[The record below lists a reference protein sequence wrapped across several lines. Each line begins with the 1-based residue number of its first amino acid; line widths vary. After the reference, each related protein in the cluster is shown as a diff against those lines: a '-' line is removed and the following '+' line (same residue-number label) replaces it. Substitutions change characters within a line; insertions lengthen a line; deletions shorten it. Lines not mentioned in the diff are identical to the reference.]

1 MGRIE
6 SKKRLKALVF
16 LASLGVLWG
25 NAAEKTSFFKT
36 KNHIYLG
43 FRLGTGANVRT
54 SMWQQAY
61 KDNPTCPSSVC
72 YGEKLEAHY
81 EGGEDLSKNFSY
93 QKMSYKNLSYTGQI
107 GDEIAFDKHHIL
119 GLRVWGD
126 VEYAKAQLGQKVGG
140 NTLLS
145 QSNYNPSTIKT
156 YDSASNTQGS
166 LNLQKTP
173 NPQDFLF
180 NNGHF
185 MAFGLNVNVFI
196 NLPIDTLLKL
206 ALKTEKMLFFK
217 IGVFGGGGVEYA
229 VLWSP
234 QYKNQNTN
242 QDDKFFAAG
251 GGFFVNFG
259 GSLYIG
265 KRNRFNVGLKI
276 PYYSLSAQSWKNFGS
291 SNVWQQQ
298 TIRQNFSVFRNR
310 EVFVSYAFLF

>member
-1 MGRIE
+1 M
-6 SKKRLKALVF
+6 
-16 LASLGVLWG
+16 
-25 NAAEKTSFFKT
+25 
-36 KNHIYLG
+36 
-43 FRLGTGANVRT
+43 RT

-81 EGGEDLSKNFSY
+81 KGG
-93 QKMSYKNLSYTGQI
+93 KNLSYTGQI
-107 GDEIAFDKHHIL
+107 GDEIAIDKYHIL

-126 VEYAKAQLGQKVGG
+126 IEYAKAQLDQKVGG

-145 QSNYNPSTIKT
+145 QANYNPSAIKT
-156 YDSASNTQGS
+156 YDPISNTQGS

-173 NPQDFLF
+173 NPQNFLF

-185 MAFGLNVNVFI
+185 MAFGLNVNVFV

-229 VLWSP
+229 ILWSS

-298 TIRQNFSVFRNR
+298 TIRQNFSVFRNK

>member
-16 LASLGVLWG
+16 LASLGFLWG
-25 NAAEKTSFFKT
+25 NAAEKTPFFKT

-43 FRLGTGANVRT
+43 FRLGTGASTLT

-81 EGGEDLSKNFSY
+81 QGG
-93 QKMSYKNLSYTGQI
+93 KNLSYTGQI
-107 GDEIAFDKHHIL
+107 GDEIAFDKYHIL

-126 VEYAKAQLGQKVGG
+126 IEYAKAKLGQKVGG

-145 QSNYNPSTIKT
+145 QANYDPSAIKT
-156 YDSASNTQGS
+156 YDPASNTQSS
-166 LNLQKTP
+166 LVLQKTP
-173 NPQDFLF
+173 SPQDFLL
-180 NNGHF
+180 NNGNF
-185 MAFGLNVNVFI
+185 MAFGLNVNVFV

-229 VLWSP
+229 ILWSP
-234 QYKNQNTN
+234 SYQNQNTH
-242 QDDKFFAAG
+242 QEDKFFAAG

-265 KRNRFNVGLKI
+265 KHNRFNVGLKI
-276 PYYSLSAQSWKNFGS
+276 PYYSLSAQSWKNFGF

-298 TIRQNFSVFRNR
+298 TIRQNFSVFRNK

>member
-1 MGRIE
+1 M
-6 SKKRLKALVF
+6 
-16 LASLGVLWG
+16 
-25 NAAEKTSFFKT
+25 
-36 KNHIYLG
+36 
-43 FRLGTGANVRT
+43 
-54 SMWQQAY
+54 
-61 KDNPTCPSSVC
+61 
-72 YGEKLEAHY
+72 
-81 EGGEDLSKNFSY
+81 
-93 QKMSYKNLSYTGQI
+93 
-107 GDEIAFDKHHIL
+107 
-119 GLRVWGD
+119 WGD
-126 VEYAKAQLGQKVGG
+126 IEYAKAQLGQKVGG

-145 QSNYNPSTIKT
+145 QANYDPSAIKT
-156 YDSASNTQGS
+156 YDPISNAQGS

-173 NPQDFLF
+173 NSQDFLF

-185 MAFGLNVNVFI
+185 MAFGLNVNVFV

-229 VLWSP
+229 ILWSS
-234 QYKNQNTN
+234 QYQNQNTN

-291 SNVWQQQ
+291 SSVWQQQ
-298 TIRQNFSVFRNR
+298 TIRQNFSVFRSK

>member
-6 SKKRLKALVF
+6 SKKRLRAVIF

-25 NAAEKTSFFKT
+25 NASEKTPFFKT

-43 FRLGTGANVRT
+43 FRLGTGANTRT

-81 EGGEDLSKNFSY
+81 KGG
-93 QKMSYKNLSYTGQI
+93 KNLSYTGQI
-107 GDEIAFDKHHIL
+107 GDEIAIDKYHIL

-126 VEYAKAQLGQKVGG
+126 IEYAKAQLGQKVGG
-140 NTLLS
+140 DTLLS
-145 QSNYNPSTIKT
+145 QANYNPNTIKT

-166 LNLQKTP
+166 LVLQKTP
-173 NPQDFLF
+173 SPQDFLF
-180 NNGHF
+180 NNGNF
-185 MAFGLNVNVFI
+185 MAFGLNVNVFV

-234 QYKNQNTN
+234 KYQNQNT
-242 QDDKFFAAG
+242 QQEDKFFAAG

-265 KRNRFNVGLKI
+265 KHNRFNVGLKI

-298 TIRQNFSVFRNR
+298 TIRQNLSVFSNK

>member
-6 SKKRLKALVF
+6 SKKRLRAVIF

-25 NAAEKTSFFKT
+25 NASEKTPFFKT

-43 FRLGTGANVRT
+43 FRLGTGANTRT

-81 EGGEDLSKNFSY
+81 KGG
-93 QKMSYKNLSYTGQI
+93 KNLSYTGQI
-107 GDEIAFDKHHIL
+107 GDEIAIDKYHIL

-126 VEYAKAQLGQKVGG
+126 IEYAKAQLGQKVGG
-140 NTLLS
+140 DTLLS
-145 QSNYNPSTIKT
+145 QANYNPNTIKT

-166 LNLQKTP
+166 LVLQKTP
-173 NPQDFLF
+173 SPQDFLL
-180 NNGHF
+180 NNGNF
-185 MAFGLNVNVFI
+185 MAFGLNVNVFV

-234 QYKNQNTN
+234 KYQNQNT
-242 QDDKFFAAG
+242 QQEDKFFAAG

-265 KRNRFNVGLKI
+265 KHNRFNVGLKI

-298 TIRQNFSVFRNR
+298 TIRQNFSVFRNK

>member
-6 SKKRLKALVF
+6 SKKRLRAVIF

-25 NAAEKTSFFKT
+25 NASEKTPFFKT

-43 FRLGTGANVRT
+43 FRLGTGANTRT

-72 YGEKLEAHY
+72 YGEKLEAY
-81 EGGEDLSKNFSY
+81 YKGG
-93 QKMSYKNLSYTGQI
+93 KNLSYTGQI
-107 GDEIAFDKHHIL
+107 GDEIAIDKYHIL

-126 VEYAKAQLGQKVGG
+126 IEYAKAQLGQKVGG
-140 NTLLS
+140 DTLLS
-145 QSNYNPSTIKT
+145 QANYNPNTIKT

-166 LNLQKTP
+166 LVLQKTP
-173 NPQDFLF
+173 SPQDFLF
-180 NNGHF
+180 NNGNF

-229 VLWSP
+229 ILWSP
-234 QYKNQNTN
+234 KYQNQNTK
-242 QDDKFFAAG
+242 QEDKFFAAG

-298 TIRQNFSVFRNR
+298 TIRQNFSVFRNK

>member
-6 SKKRLKALVF
+6 SKKRLKALIF

-25 NAAEKTSFFKT
+25 NATEKTPFFKT

-43 FRLGTGANVRT
+43 FRLGTGANTRT

-81 EGGEDLSKNFSY
+81 QGG
-93 QKMSYKNLSYTGQI
+93 KNLSYTGQI
-107 GDEIAFDKHHIL
+107 GDEIAIDKYHIL

-126 VEYAKAQLGQKVGG
+126 IEYAKAQLGQKVGG
-140 NTLLS
+140 DTLLS
-145 QSNYNPSTIKT
+145 QANYNPSAIKT
-156 YDSASNTQGS
+156 YDPTSNTQGS

-173 NPQDFLF
+173 SPQNFLF

-185 MAFGLNVNVFI
+185 MAFGLNVNVFV

-229 VLWSP
+229 ILWSP
-234 QYKNQNTN
+234 SYQNQNTK
-242 QDDKFFAAG
+242 QEDKFFAAG

-265 KRNRFNVGLKI
+265 KHNRFNVGLKI
-276 PYYSLSAQSWKNFGS
+276 PYYSLSAQSWKNFGA

-298 TIRQNFSVFRNR
+298 TIRQNFSVFRNK

>member
-6 SKKRLKALVF
+6 SKKCLKAFIF

-25 NAAEKTSFFKT
+25 NAAEKTPFFKT

-43 FRLGTGANVRT
+43 FRLGTGANTRT

-61 KDNPTCPSSVC
+61 KDNPTCPNSVC

-81 EGGEDLSKNFSY
+81 KGG
-93 QKMSYKNLSYTGQI
+93 KNLSYTGQI
-107 GDEIAFDKHHIL
+107 GDEIAFDKYHIL

-145 QSNYNPSTIKT
+145 QANYNPSAVKT
-156 YDSASNTQGS
+156 YDIASNAQGP

-173 NPQDFLF
+173 SPQDFLF

-185 MAFGLNVNVFI
+185 MAFGLNVNVFV

-229 VLWSP
+229 ILWSP
-234 QYKNQNTN
+234 SYQNQNTK
-242 QDDKFFAAG
+242 QEDKFFAAG

-265 KRNRFNVGLKI
+265 KHNRFNVGLKI
-276 PYYSLSAQSWKNFGS
+276 PYYSLSTQSWKNFGA

-298 TIRQNFSVFRNR
+298 TIRQNFSVSRNK

>member
-1 MGRIE
+1 M
-6 SKKRLKALVF
+6 KAFIF

-25 NAAEKTSFFKT
+25 NATEKTPFFKT

-43 FRLGTGANVRT
+43 FRLGTGANTRT
-54 SMWQQAY
+54 SMWQQVY
-61 KDNPTCPSSVC
+61 KDNPTCPGSVC
-72 YGEKLEAHY
+72 YGEKLEAY
-81 EGGEDLSKNFSY
+81 YKGG
-93 QKMSYKNLSYTGQI
+93 KNLSYTGQI
-107 GDEIAFDKHHIL
+107 GDEIAIDKYHIL

-126 VEYAKAQLGQKVGG
+126 IEYAKAQLGQKVGG

-145 QSNYNPSTIKT
+145 QANYNPSAIKT

-166 LNLQKTP
+166 LVLQKTP
-173 NPQDFLF
+173 SPQDFLF

-185 MAFGLNVNVFI
+185 MAFSLNVNVFV

-229 VLWSP
+229 ILWSS
-234 QYKNQNTN
+234 QYKNQNTK
-242 QDDKFFAAG
+242 QEDKFFAAG

-265 KRNRFNVGLKI
+265 KHNRFNVGLKI
-276 PYYSLSAQSWKNFGS
+276 PYYSLSAQSWKNFGA

-298 TIRQNFSVFRNR
+298 TIRQNFSVFRNK

>member
-25 NAAEKTSFFKT
+25 NSAEKTPFFKT

-43 FRLGTGANVRT
+43 FRLGTGANVHT

-81 EGGEDLSKNFSY
+81 QGG
-93 QKMSYKNLSYTGQI
+93 KNLSYTGQI
-107 GDEIAFDKHHIL
+107 GDEIAIDKYHIL

-126 VEYAKAQLGQKVGG
+126 IEYAKAQLGQKVGG

-145 QSNYNPSTIKT
+145 QANYDPSAIKT
-156 YDSASNTQGS
+156 YDSASNAQGP
-166 LNLQKTP
+166 LVLQKTP
-173 NPQDFLF
+173 SPQNFLF
-180 NNGHF
+180 DNGHF
-185 MAFGLNVNVFI
+185 MAFGLNVNVFV

-229 VLWSP
+229 ILWSP
-234 QYKNQNTN
+234 NYQNQNTN

-265 KRNRFNVGLKI
+265 KHNRFNVGLKI
-276 PYYSLSAQSWKNFGS
+276 PYYSLSAQSWKNFGA

-298 TIRQNFSVFRNR
+298 TIRQNFSVFKNK

>member
-1 MGRIE
+1 M
-6 SKKRLKALVF
+6 
-16 LASLGVLWG
+16 
-25 NAAEKTSFFKT
+25 
-36 KNHIYLG
+36 
-43 FRLGTGANVRT
+43 GANVST

-81 EGGEDLSKNFSY
+81 KGG
-93 QKMSYKNLSYTGQI
+93 KNLSYTGQI
-107 GDEIAFDKHHIL
+107 GDEIAIDKYHIL

-126 VEYAKAQLGQKVGG
+126 IEYAKAQLGQKVGG

-145 QSNYNPSTIKT
+145 QANYNPSAIKT
-156 YDSASNTQGS
+156 YDPASNAQGS

-173 NPQDFLF
+173 NPQNFLF

-185 MAFGLNVNVFI
+185 MAFGLNVNVFV

-229 VLWSP
+229 ILWSP
-234 QYKNQNTN
+234 NYQNQNTH

-259 GSLYIG
+259 GSVYIG

-298 TIRQNFSVFRNR
+298 TIRQNFSVFRNK

>member
-6 SKKRLKALVF
+6 SKKRLRAVIF

-25 NAAEKTSFFKT
+25 NASEKTPFFKT

-43 FRLGTGANVRT
+43 FRLGTGANMRT

-72 YGEKLEAHY
+72 YGEKLEAY
-81 EGGEDLSKNFSY
+81 YKGG
-93 QKMSYKNLSYTGQI
+93 KNLSYTGQI
-107 GDEIAFDKHHIL
+107 GDEIAIDKYHIL

-126 VEYAKAQLGQKVGG
+126 IEYAKAQLGQKVGG

-145 QSNYNPSTIKT
+145 QANYDPNTIKT
-156 YDSASNTQGS
+156 YDPTSNTQSS
-166 LNLQKTP
+166 LVLQKTP
-173 NPQDFLF
+173 SPQDFLF
-180 NNGHF
+180 NNGNF
-185 MAFGLNVNVFI
+185 MAFGLNVNVFV

-229 VLWSP
+229 ILWSP
-234 QYKNQNTN
+234 KYQNQNT
-242 QDDKFFAAG
+242 QQEDKFFAAG

-265 KRNRFNVGLKI
+265 KHNRFNVGLKI

-298 TIRQNFSVFRNR
+298 TIRQNFSVFRNK

>member
-6 SKKRLKALVF
+6 SKKRLRAVIF

-25 NAAEKTSFFKT
+25 NASEKTPFFKT

-43 FRLGTGANVRT
+43 FRLGTGAGTRT

-72 YGEKLEAHY
+72 YGEKLEAY
-81 EGGEDLSKNFSY
+81 YKGG
-93 QKMSYKNLSYTGQI
+93 KNLSYTGQI
-107 GDEIAFDKHHIL
+107 GDEIAIDKYHIL

-126 VEYAKAQLGQKVGG
+126 IEYAKVQLGQKVGG
-140 NTLLS
+140 DTLLS
-145 QSNYNPSTIKT
+145 QANYDPSAIKT
-156 YDSASNTQGS
+156 YDIASNAQS
-166 LNLQKTP
+166 PLVLQKTP
-173 NPQDFLF
+173 SPQDFLF
-180 NNGHF
+180 NNGNF
-185 MAFGLNVNVFI
+185 MAFGLNVNVFV

-206 ALKTEKMLFFK
+206 ALKTEKILFFK

-229 VLWSP
+229 ILWSP
-234 QYKNQNTN
+234 KYQNQNT
-242 QDDKFFAAG
+242 QQEDKFFAAG

-265 KRNRFNVGLKI
+265 KHNRFNVGLKI
-276 PYYSLSAQSWKNFGS
+276 PYYSLSAQNWKNFGS

-298 TIRQNFSVFRNR
+298 TIRQNFSVFRNK

>member
-1 MGRIE
+1 MK
-6 SKKRLKALVF
+6 SA
-16 LASLGVLWG
+16 
-25 NAAEKTSFFKT
+25 N
-36 KNHIYLG
+36 
-43 FRLGTGANVRT
+43 RLGTGANVHT

-61 KDNPTCPSSVC
+61 KDNPTCPGSVC
-72 YGEKLEAHY
+72 YGEKLEAY
-81 EGGEDLSKNFSY
+81 YKGG
-93 QKMSYKNLSYTGQI
+93 KNLSYTGQI
-107 GDEIAFDKHHIL
+107 GDEIAIDKYHIL

-126 VEYAKAQLGQKVGG
+126 IEYAKAQLGQKVGG

-145 QSNYNPSTIKT
+145 QANYDPSAIKT
-156 YDSASNTQGS
+156 YDPISNAQGP
-166 LNLQKTP
+166 LVLQKTP
-173 NPQDFLF
+173 SPQDFLF

-185 MAFGLNVNVFI
+185 MAFGLNVNVFV

-229 VLWSP
+229 ILWSP
-234 QYKNQNTN
+234 QYQNQNTK

-265 KRNRFNVGLKI
+265 KHNRFNVGLKI

-298 TIRQNFSVFRNR
+298 TIRQNFSVFRNK

>member
-25 NAAEKTSFFKT
+25 NATEKTPFFKT

-43 FRLGTGANVRT
+43 FRLGTGTNART

-72 YGEKLEAHY
+72 YGEKLEARY
-81 EGGEDLSKNFSY
+81 KGG
-93 QKMSYKNLSYTGQI
+93 KNLSYTGQI
-107 GDEIAFDKHHIL
+107 GDEIAIDKYHIL

-126 VEYAKAQLGQKVGG
+126 IEYTKAQLGQKVGG
-140 NTLLS
+140 DTLLS
-145 QSNYNPSTIKT
+145 QANYNPSAIKT
-156 YDSASNTQGS
+156 YDSASNAQGS
-166 LNLQKTP
+166 LVLQKTP
-173 NPQDFLF
+173 SPQDFLF

-185 MAFGLNVNVFI
+185 MAFGLNVNVFV

-229 VLWSP
+229 ILWSP
-234 QYKNQNTN
+234 NYQNQNTK

-265 KRNRFNVGLKI
+265 KHNRFNVGLKI
-276 PYYSLSAQSWKNFGS
+276 PYYSLSAQSWRDFGS

-298 TIRQNFSVFRNR
+298 TIRQNFSVFRNK

>member
-1 MGRIE
+1 M
-6 SKKRLKALVF
+6 KALVF

-25 NAAEKTSFFKT
+25 NTAEKTPFFKT

-43 FRLGTGANVRT
+43 FRLGTGADTRT

-81 EGGEDLSKNFSY
+81 KGG
-93 QKMSYKNLSYTGQI
+93 KNLSYTGQI
-107 GDEIAFDKHHIL
+107 GDEIAIDKYHIL

-126 VEYAKAQLGQKVGG
+126 VEYAKVQLGQKVGG

-145 QSNYNPSTIKT
+145 QANYDPSTIKT
-156 YDSASNTQGS
+156 YDIASNTQGP
-166 LNLQKTP
+166 LVLQKTP
-173 NPQDFLF
+173 NPQSFLF
-180 NNGHF
+180 DNGHF
-185 MAFGLNVNVFI
+185 MAFGLNVNVLV

-229 VLWSP
+229 ILWSP
-234 QYKNQNTN
+234 NYQNQNTK

-265 KRNRFNVGLKI
+265 KHNRFNVGLKI
-276 PYYSLSAQSWKNFGS
+276 PYYSLSAQSWRNFGS

-298 TIRQNFSVFRNR
+298 TIRQNFSVFRNK

>member
-6 SKKRLKALVF
+6 SKKRLKAFIFLV
-16 LASLGVLWG
+16 SLGVLWG
-25 NAAEKTSFFKT
+25 NAAEKTPFFKT

-43 FRLGTGANVRT
+43 FRLGTGAGTHT

-81 EGGEDLSKNFSY
+81 KGG
-93 QKMSYKNLSYTGQI
+93 KNLSYTGQI
-107 GDEIAFDKHHIL
+107 GDEIVFDKYYIL

-145 QSNYNPSTIKT
+145 QANYDPSAIKT
-156 YDSASNTQGS
+156 YDIASNAQGS
-166 LNLQKTP
+166 LVLQKTP

-185 MAFGLNVNVFI
+185 MAFGLNMNVFV

-229 VLWSP
+229 ILWSP
-234 QYKNQNTN
+234 QYQNQNTH

-265 KRNRFNVGLKI
+265 KHNRFNVGLKI
-276 PYYSLSAQSWKNFGS
+276 PYYNLSAQSWKNFGF

-298 TIRQNFSVFRNR
+298 TIRQNFSVFRNK

>member
-6 SKKRLKALVF
+6 SKKRLRAVIF

-25 NAAEKTSFFKT
+25 NASEKTPFFKT

-43 FRLGTGANVRT
+43 FRLGTGANTRT

-81 EGGEDLSKNFSY
+81 KGG
-93 QKMSYKNLSYTGQI
+93 KNLSYTGQI
-107 GDEIAFDKHHIL
+107 GDEIAIDKYHIL

-126 VEYAKAQLGQKVGG
+126 IEYAKAQLGQKVGG
-140 NTLLS
+140 DTLLS
-145 QSNYNPSTIKT
+145 QANYNPNTIKT

-166 LNLQKTP
+166 LVLQKTP
-173 NPQDFLF
+173 SPQDFLL
-180 NNGHF
+180 NNGNF
-185 MAFGLNVNVFI
+185 MAFGLNVNVFV

-234 QYKNQNTN
+234 KYQNQNT
-242 QDDKFFAAG
+242 QQEDKFFAAG
-251 GGFFVNFG
+251 GGFFRLG
-259 GSLYIG
+259 
-265 KRNRFNVGLKI
+265 
-276 PYYSLSAQSWKNFGS
+276 
-291 SNVWQQQ
+291 
-298 TIRQNFSVFRNR
+298 
-310 EVFVSYAFLF
+310 

>member
-25 NAAEKTSFFKT
+25 NATEKTPFFKT

-43 FRLGTGANVRT
+43 FRLGTGANTRT

-72 YGEKLEAHY
+72 YGEKLEARY
-81 EGGEDLSKNFSY
+81 QGG
-93 QKMSYKNLSYTGQI
+93 KNLSYTGQI
-107 GDEIAFDKHHIL
+107 GDEIAIDKYHIL
-119 GLRVWGD
+119 GLRVCGD
-126 VEYAKAQLGQKVGG
+126 IEYAKAQLGQKVGG
-140 NTLLS
+140 DALLS
-145 QSNYNPSTIKT
+145 QANYDPSAIKT
-156 YDSASNTQGS
+156 YDTASNAQGS
-166 LNLQKTP
+166 LVLQKTP
-173 NPQDFLF
+173 NPQNFLF
-180 NNGHF
+180 DNGHF
-185 MAFGLNVNVFI
+185 MAFGLNVNVFV

-229 VLWSP
+229 ILWSP
-234 QYKNQNTN
+234 NYQNQNTK
-242 QDDKFFAAG
+242 QEDKFFAAG

-298 TIRQNFSVFRNR
+298 TIRQNFSVFRNK

>member
-6 SKKRLKALVF
+6 SKKRLKAFIF

-25 NAAEKTSFFKT
+25 NAAEKTPFFKT

-43 FRLGTGANVRT
+43 FRLGTGANTRT

-72 YGEKLEAHY
+72 YGEKLEAY
-81 EGGEDLSKNFSY
+81 YKGG
-93 QKMSYKNLSYTGQI
+93 KNLSYTGQI
-107 GDEIAFDKHHIL
+107 GDEIAFDKYHIL

-145 QSNYNPSTIKT
+145 QANYDPSAIKT
-156 YDSASNTQGS
+156 YDIASNAQGH
-166 LNLQKTP
+166 LVLQKTP
-173 NPQDFLF
+173 SPQDFLF

-185 MAFGLNVNVFI
+185 MAFGLNVNMFV

-229 VLWSP
+229 ILWSP
-234 QYKNQNTN
+234 QYQNQNTQ

-265 KRNRFNVGLKI
+265 KHNRFNVGLKI
-276 PYYSLSAQSWKNFGS
+276 PYYSLSAQNWKNFGA

-298 TIRQNFSVFRNR
+298 TIRQNFSVFRNK

>member
-1 MGRIE
+1 MRAVI
-6 SKKRLKALVF
+6 F

-25 NAAEKTSFFKT
+25 SASEKTPFFKT

-43 FRLGTGANVRT
+43 FRLGTGADTRT

-61 KDNPTCPSSVC
+61 KDNPTCPNGVC
-72 YGEKLEAHY
+72 YGEKIEAHY
-81 EGGEDLSKNFSY
+81 EGGEDFSKNLSY
-93 QKMSYKNLSYTGQI
+93 QKMSYQNLSYTGQI
-107 GDEIAFDKHHIL
+107 GDEIAIDKYRIL

-126 VEYAKAQLGQKVGG
+126 IEYAKAQLGQKVGG
-140 NTLLS
+140 DTLLS
-145 QSNYNPSTIKT
+145 QANYDPSTIKT
-156 YDSASNTQGS
+156 YDPTSNTQS
-166 LNLQKTP
+166 PLVLQKTP
-173 NPQDFLF
+173 SPQDFLF

-185 MAFGLNVNVFI
+185 MSFGLNVNVFV

-234 QYKNQNTN
+234 NYQNQNTK
-242 QDDKFFAAG
+242 QEDKFFAAG

-265 KRNRFNVGLKI
+265 KHNRFNVGLKI

-291 SNVWQQQ
+291 SNVWQEQ
-298 TIRQNFSVFRNR
+298 TIRQNFSVFRNK

>member
-1 MGRIE
+1 M
-6 SKKRLKALVF
+6 
-16 LASLGVLWG
+16 
-25 NAAEKTSFFKT
+25 
-36 KNHIYLG
+36 H
-43 FRLGTGANVRT
+43 T

-72 YGEKLEAHY
+72 YGEKLEAY
-81 EGGEDLSKNFSY
+81 YKGG
-93 QKMSYKNLSYTGQI
+93 KNLSYTGQI
-107 GDEIAFDKHHIL
+107 GDEIAIDKYHIL

-145 QSNYNPSTIKT
+145 QANYNPSTIKT
-156 YDSASNTQGS
+156 YDPVSNAQGS

-173 NPQDFLF
+173 NPQNFLF
-180 NNGHF
+180 DNGHF
-185 MAFGLNVNVFI
+185 MAFGLNVNVFV

-229 VLWSP
+229 ILWSP
-234 QYKNQNTN
+234 NYQNQNTN

-276 PYYSLSAQSWKNFGS
+276 PYYSLSAQSWKNFGT

-298 TIRQNFSVFRNR
+298 TIRQNFSVFRNK

>member
-25 NAAEKTSFFKT
+25 NAAEKTPFFKT

-43 FRLGTGANVRT
+43 FRLGTGASMRT

-107 GDEIAFDKHHIL
+107 GDEIAIDKYHIL

-126 VEYAKAQLGQKVGG
+126 IEYAKAQLGQKVGG

-145 QSNYNPSTIKT
+145 QANYDPSVIKT

-229 VLWSP
+229 ILWSP
-234 QYKNQNTN
+234 QYKNQNTHQN
-242 QDDKFFAAG
+242 DKFFAAG

>member
-6 SKKRLKALVF
+6 SKKRLKAFIF

-25 NAAEKTSFFKT
+25 NTTEKTPFFKT
-36 KNHIYLG
+36 KNHVYLG
-43 FRLGTGANVRT
+43 FRLGTGATTRT

-61 KDNPTCPSSVC
+61 KENPTCPSSVC

-81 EGGEDLSKNFSY
+81 KGG
-93 QKMSYKNLSYTGQI
+93 KNLSYTGQI
-107 GDEIAFDKHHIL
+107 GDEIAFDKYHIL

-145 QSNYNPSTIKT
+145 QANYDPSAIKT
-156 YDSASNTQGS
+156 YDIASNTQGP
-166 LNLQKTP
+166 LVLQKTP
-173 NPQDFLF
+173 SPQDFLF
-180 NNGHF
+180 DNGHF
-185 MAFGLNVNVFI
+185 MAFGLNVNVFV

-229 VLWSP
+229 ILWSP
-234 QYKNQNTN
+234 QYQNQNTH

-265 KRNRFNVGLKI
+265 KHNRFNVGLKI
-276 PYYSLSAQSWKNFGS
+276 PYYSLSAQSWKNFGF

-298 TIRQNFSVFRNR
+298 TIRQNFSVFRNK

>member
-1 MGRIE
+1 MRAVI
-6 SKKRLKALVF
+6 F

-25 NAAEKTSFFKT
+25 NASEKTPFFKT

-43 FRLGTGANVRT
+43 FRLGTGANTRT

-72 YGEKLEAHY
+72 YGEKLEAY
-81 EGGEDLSKNFSY
+81 YKGG
-93 QKMSYKNLSYTGQI
+93 KNLSYTGQI
-107 GDEIAFDKHHIL
+107 GDEIAIDKYHIL

-126 VEYAKAQLGQKVGG
+126 IEYAKAQLGQKVGG

-145 QSNYNPSTIKT
+145 QANYDPNTIKT
-156 YDSASNTQGS
+156 YDPTSNTQSS
-166 LNLQKTP
+166 LVLQKTP
-173 NPQDFLF
+173 SPQDFLF
-180 NNGHF
+180 NNGNF
-185 MAFGLNVNVFI
+185 MAFGLNVNVFV

-229 VLWSP
+229 ILWSP
-234 QYKNQNTN
+234 KYQNQNT
-242 QDDKFFAAG
+242 QQEDKFFAAG

-265 KRNRFNVGLKI
+265 KHNRFNVGLKI

-298 TIRQNFSVFRNR
+298 TIRQNFSVFRNK

>member
-6 SKKRLKALVF
+6 SKKRLRAVIF

-25 NAAEKTSFFKT
+25 NASEKTPFFKT

-43 FRLGTGANVRT
+43 FRLGTGANTRT

-81 EGGEDLSKNFSY
+81 KGG
-93 QKMSYKNLSYTGQI
+93 KNLSYTGQI
-107 GDEIAFDKHHIL
+107 GDEIAIDKYHIL

-126 VEYAKAQLGQKVGG
+126 IEYAKAQLGQKVGG
-140 NTLLS
+140 DTLLS
-145 QSNYNPSTIKT
+145 QANYNPNTIKT

-166 LNLQKTP
+166 LVLQKTP
-173 NPQDFLF
+173 SPQDFLF
-180 NNGHF
+180 NNGNF
-185 MAFGLNVNVFI
+185 MAFGLNVNVFV

-234 QYKNQNTN
+234 KYQNQNT
-242 QDDKFFAAG
+242 QQEDKFFAAG

-265 KRNRFNVGLKI
+265 KHNRFNVGLKI

-298 TIRQNFSVFRNR
+298 TIRQNFSVFRNK

>member
-6 SKKRLKALVF
+6 SKKRLKAVIF

-25 NAAEKTSFFKT
+25 NAAEKTPFFKT

-43 FRLGTGANVRT
+43 FRLGTGANTRT

-61 KDNPTCPSSVC
+61 KDNPTCPGSVC
-72 YGEKLEAHY
+72 YGEKLEAY
-81 EGGEDLSKNFSY
+81 YKGG
-93 QKMSYKNLSYTGQI
+93 KNLSYTGQI
-107 GDEIAFDKHHIL
+107 GDEIAFDKYHIL

-126 VEYAKAQLGQKVGG
+126 IEYAKAQLGQKVGG

-145 QSNYNPSTIKT
+145 QANYNPSAIKT
-156 YDSASNTQGS
+156 YDIASNAQGS
-166 LNLQKTP
+166 LVLQKTP
-173 NPQDFLF
+173 SPQNFLF
-180 NNGHF
+180 DNGHF
-185 MAFGLNVNVFI
+185 MAFGLNVNVFV

-206 ALKTEKMLFFK
+206 ALKMEKMLFFK

-229 VLWSP
+229 ILWSP
-234 QYKNQNTN
+234 SYQNQNTK
-242 QDDKFFAAG
+242 QEDKFFAAG

-265 KRNRFNVGLKI
+265 KHNRFNVGLKI
-276 PYYSLSAQSWKNFGS
+276 PYYSLSAQSWKNFGA

-298 TIRQNFSVFRNR
+298 TIRQNFSVFRNK

>member
-6 SKKRLKALVF
+6 SKKRLKALIF

-25 NAAEKTSFFKT
+25 NSAEKTPFFKT

-43 FRLGTGANVRT
+43 FRLGTGASTRT

-61 KDNPTCPSSVC
+61 KDNPTCPNSVC

-81 EGGEDLSKNFSY
+81 KGG
-93 QKMSYKNLSYTGQI
+93 KNLSYTGQI
-107 GDEIAFDKHHIL
+107 GDEIAIDKYHIL

-145 QSNYNPSTIKT
+145 QANYDPSAIKT

-185 MAFGLNVNVFI
+185 MAFGLNVNVFV

-229 VLWSP
+229 ILWSS

-265 KRNRFNVGLKI
+265 KHNRFNVGLKI

-298 TIRQNFSVFRNR
+298 TIRQNFSVFRNK

>member
-6 SKKRLKALVF
+6 SKKRLRAFIF

-25 NAAEKTSFFKT
+25 NAAEKTPFFKT

-43 FRLGTGANVRT
+43 FRLGTGANTHT

-61 KDNPTCPSSVC
+61 KDNPTCPGSVC
-72 YGEKLEAHY
+72 YGEKLEAY
-81 EGGEDLSKNFSY
+81 YQGG
-93 QKMSYKNLSYTGQI
+93 KNLSYTGQI
-107 GDEIAFDKHHIL
+107 GDEIAIDKYHIL

-145 QSNYNPSTIKT
+145 QANYNPSAIKT

-173 NPQDFLF
+173 NPQNFLF
-180 NNGHF
+180 DNGHF
-185 MAFGLNVNVFI
+185 MAFGLNVNVFV

-229 VLWSP
+229 ILWSP
-234 QYKNQNTN
+234 NYQNQNTK
-242 QDDKFFAAG
+242 QGDKCFAAG

-259 GSLYIG
+259 GSLY
-265 KRNRFNVGLKI
+265 
-276 PYYSLSAQSWKNFGS
+276 
-291 SNVWQQQ
+291 
-298 TIRQNFSVFRNR
+298 
-310 EVFVSYAFLF
+310 

>member
-1 MGRIE
+1 MGRTE
-6 SKKRLKALVF
+6 SKKRLKAFIF

-25 NAAEKTSFFKT
+25 NAAEKTPFFKT

-81 EGGEDLSKNFSY
+81 KGG
-93 QKMSYKNLSYTGQI
+93 KNLSYTGQI
-107 GDEIAFDKHHIL
+107 GDEIAFDKYHIL

-145 QSNYNPSTIKT
+145 QANYNPNAIKT
-156 YDSASNTQGS
+156 YDIASNTQGS
-166 LNLQKTP
+166 LNLQKTLS
-173 NPQDFLF
+173 PQNFLF
-180 NNGHF
+180 DNGNF
-185 MAFGLNVNVFI
+185 MAFGLNVNVFV

-229 VLWSP
+229 ILWSP
-234 QYKNQNTN
+234 KYQNQNTK
-242 QDDKFFAAG
+242 QEDKFFAAG

-265 KRNRFNVGLKI
+265 KHNRFNVGLKI
-276 PYYSLSAQSWKNFGS
+276 PYYSLSAQSWKNFGV

-298 TIRQNFSVFRNR
+298 TIRQNFSVFRNK

>member
-6 SKKRLKALVF
+6 SKKRLRAVIF

-25 NAAEKTSFFKT
+25 NASEKTPFFKT

-43 FRLGTGANVRT
+43 FRLGTGADTRT

-72 YGEKLEAHY
+72 YGEKLEAY
-81 EGGEDLSKNFSY
+81 YKGG
-93 QKMSYKNLSYTGQI
+93 KNLSYTGQI
-107 GDEIAFDKHHIL
+107 GDEIAIDKYHIL

-126 VEYAKAQLGQKVGG
+126 IEYANAQLGQKVGG
-140 NTLLS
+140 DTLLS
-145 QSNYNPSTIKT
+145 QANYNPNTIKT

-166 LNLQKTP
+166 LVLQKTP
-173 NPQDFLF
+173 SPQDFLF
-180 NNGHF
+180 NNGNF
-185 MAFGLNVNVFI
+185 MAFGLNVNVFV

-234 QYKNQNTN
+234 KYQNQNT
-242 QDDKFFAAG
+242 QQEDKFFAAG

-265 KRNRFNVGLKI
+265 KHNRFNVGLKI
-276 PYYSLSAQSWKNFGS
+276 PYYSLSAQNWKNFGS

-298 TIRQNFSVFRNR
+298 TIRQNFSVFRNK

>member
-6 SKKRLKALVF
+6 SKKRLKAFVF

-25 NAAEKTSFFKT
+25 NSAEKTPFFKT

-43 FRLGTGANVRT
+43 FRLGTGASMRT
-54 SMWQQAY
+54 SMRQQAY

-72 YGEKLEAHY
+72 YGEKLEARY
-81 EGGEDLSKNFSY
+81 QGG
-93 QKMSYKNLSYTGQI
+93 KNLSYTGQI
-107 GDEIAFDKHHIL
+107 GDEIAIDKYHIL

-126 VEYAKAQLGQKVGG
+126 IEYAKAQLGQKVGG

-145 QSNYNPSTIKT
+145 QANYDSSTIKT
-156 YDSASNTQGS
+156 YDTASNAQGS

-173 NPQDFLF
+173 SPQDFLF

-185 MAFGLNVNVFI
+185 MAFGLNMNVFI

-229 VLWSP
+229 ILWSP
-234 QYKNQNTN
+234 NYQNQNTK

-291 SNVWQQQ
+291 SNAWQQQ
-298 TIRQNFSVFRNR
+298 TIRQNFSVFRNK

>member
-1 MGRIE
+1 M
-6 SKKRLKALVF
+6 KAFIF

-25 NAAEKTSFFKT
+25 NSTEKTPFFKT

-43 FRLGTGANVRT
+43 FRLGTGANTRT

-72 YGEKLEAHY
+72 YGEKLEAY
-81 EGGEDLSKNFSY
+81 YKGG
-93 QKMSYKNLSYTGQI
+93 KNLSYTGQI
-107 GDEIAFDKHHIL
+107 GDEIAFDKYHIL

-126 VEYAKAQLGQKVGG
+126 IEYAKAKLGQKVGG

-145 QSNYNPSTIKT
+145 QANYDPSAIKT
-156 YDSASNTQGS
+156 YDPASNTQSS
-166 LNLQKTP
+166 LVLQKTP
-173 NPQDFLF
+173 SPQDFLL
-180 NNGHF
+180 NNGNF
-185 MAFGLNVNVFI
+185 MAFGLNVNVFV

-229 VLWSP
+229 ILWSP
-234 QYKNQNTN
+234 SYQNQNTH
-242 QDDKFFAAG
+242 QEDKFFAAG

-265 KRNRFNVGLKI
+265 KHNRFNVGLKI
-276 PYYSLSAQSWKNFGS
+276 PYYSLSAQSWKNFGF

-298 TIRQNFSVFRNR
+298 TIRQNFSVFRNK

>member
-6 SKKRLKALVF
+6 SKKRLRAVIF

-25 NAAEKTSFFKT
+25 NASEKTPFFKT

-43 FRLGTGANVRT
+43 FRLGTGANTRT

-72 YGEKLEAHY
+72 YGEKLEAY
-81 EGGEDLSKNFSY
+81 YKGG
-93 QKMSYKNLSYTGQI
+93 KNLSYTGQI
-107 GDEIAFDKHHIL
+107 GDEIAIDKYHIL

-126 VEYAKAQLGQKVGG
+126 IEYAKAQLGQKVGG

-145 QSNYNPSTIKT
+145 QANYDPNTIKT
-156 YDSASNTQGS
+156 YDPTSNTQSS
-166 LNLQKTP
+166 LVLQKTP
-173 NPQDFLF
+173 SPQDFLF
-180 NNGHF
+180 NNGNF
-185 MAFGLNVNVFI
+185 MAFGLNVNVFV

-206 ALKTEKMLFFK
+206 AFKTEKMLFFK

-229 VLWSP
+229 ILWSP
-234 QYKNQNTN
+234 KYQNQNT
-242 QDDKFFAAG
+242 QQEDKFFAAG

-265 KRNRFNVGLKI
+265 KHNRFNVGLKI

-298 TIRQNFSVFRNR
+298 TIRQNFSVFRNK

>member
-6 SKKRLKALVF
+6 SKKRLRAVIF

-25 NAAEKTSFFKT
+25 NASEKTPFFKT

-43 FRLGTGANVRT
+43 FRLGTGANTRT

-81 EGGEDLSKNFSY
+81 KGG
-93 QKMSYKNLSYTGQI
+93 KNLSYTGQI
-107 GDEIAFDKHHIL
+107 GDEIAIDKYHIL

-126 VEYAKAQLGQKVGG
+126 IEYAKAQLGQKVGG

-145 QSNYNPSTIKT
+145 QANYDPNTIKT
-156 YDSASNTQGS
+156 YDPTSNTQSS
-166 LNLQKTP
+166 LVLQKTP
-173 NPQDFLF
+173 SPQDFLF
-180 NNGHF
+180 NNGNF

-206 ALKTEKMLFFK
+206 AFKTEKMLFFK
-217 IGVFGGGGVEYA
+217 IGVFGGGGLEYA

-234 QYKNQNTN
+234 KYQNQNT
-242 QDDKFFAAG
+242 QQEDKFFAAG

-265 KRNRFNVGLKI
+265 KHNRFNVGLKI

-298 TIRQNFSVFRNR
+298 TIRQNFSVFRNK

>member
-6 SKKRLKALVF
+6 SKKRLRAVIF

-25 NAAEKTSFFKT
+25 NASEKTPFFKT

-43 FRLGTGANVRT
+43 FRLGTGANTRT

-72 YGEKLEAHY
+72 YGEKLEAY
-81 EGGEDLSKNFSY
+81 YKGG
-93 QKMSYKNLSYTGQI
+93 KNLSYTGQI
-107 GDEIAFDKHHIL
+107 GDEIAIDKYHIL

-126 VEYAKAQLGQKVGG
+126 IEYAKAQLGQKVGG

-145 QSNYNPSTIKT
+145 QANYDPNTIKT
-156 YDSASNTQGS
+156 YDPTSNTQSS
-166 LNLQKTP
+166 LVLQKTP
-173 NPQDFLF
+173 SPQDFLL
-180 NNGHF
+180 NNGNF
-185 MAFGLNVNVFI
+185 MAFGLNVNVFV

-206 ALKTEKMLFFK
+206 AFKTEKMLFFK

-229 VLWSP
+229 ILWSP
-234 QYKNQNTN
+234 KYQNQNT
-242 QDDKFFAAG
+242 QQEDKFFAAG

-265 KRNRFNVGLKI
+265 KHNRFNVGLKI
-276 PYYSLSAQSWKNFGS
+276 PYYSLSVQSWKNFGS

-298 TIRQNFSVFRNR
+298 TIRQNFSVFRNK

>member
-6 SKKRLKALVF
+6 SKKRLRAVIF

-25 NAAEKTSFFKT
+25 NASEKTPFFKT

-43 FRLGTGANVRT
+43 FRLGTGANTRT

-72 YGEKLEAHY
+72 YGEKLEAY
-81 EGGEDLSKNFSY
+81 YKGG
-93 QKMSYKNLSYTGQI
+93 KNLSYTGQI
-107 GDEIAFDKHHIL
+107 GDEIAIDKYHIL

-126 VEYAKAQLGQKVGG
+126 IEYAKAQLGQKVGG
-140 NTLLS
+140 DTLLS
-145 QSNYNPSTIKT
+145 QANYNPNTIKT

-166 LNLQKTP
+166 LVLQKTP
-173 NPQDFLF
+173 SPQDFLL
-180 NNGHF
+180 NNGNF

-229 VLWSP
+229 ILWSP
-234 QYKNQNTN
+234 KYQNQNT
-242 QDDKFFAAG
+242 QQEDKFFAAG

-298 TIRQNFSVFRNR
+298 TIRQNFSVFRNK

>member
-1 MGRIE
+1 M
-6 SKKRLKALVF
+6 LVF

-25 NAAEKTSFFKT
+25 NSTEKTPFFKT

-43 FRLGTGANVRT
+43 FRLGTGANVHT
-54 SMWQQAY
+54 SMWQQAH

-72 YGEKLEAHY
+72 YGEKLEAY
-81 EGGEDLSKNFSY
+81 YKGG
-93 QKMSYKNLSYTGQI
+93 KNLSYTGQI
-107 GDEIAFDKHHIL
+107 GDEIAFDKYHIL

-126 VEYAKAQLGQKVGG
+126 IEYAKAKLGQKVGG

-145 QSNYNPSTIKT
+145 QANYDPSAIKT
-156 YDSASNTQGS
+156 YDPASNTQSS
-166 LNLQKTP
+166 LVLQKTP
-173 NPQDFLF
+173 SPQDFLL
-180 NNGHF
+180 NNGNF
-185 MAFGLNVNVFI
+185 MAFGLNVNVFV

-229 VLWSP
+229 ILWSP
-234 QYKNQNTN
+234 SYQNQNTH
-242 QDDKFFAAG
+242 QEDKFFAAG

-265 KRNRFNVGLKI
+265 KHNRFNVGLKI
-276 PYYSLSAQSWKNFGS
+276 PYYSLSAQSWKNFGF

-298 TIRQNFSVFRNR
+298 TIRQNFSVFRNK